1 MLLNIAKNLYGY
13 KKGISVIMK
22 KNFLWL
28 AILAALTLVLG
39 ACGFGGDKSSDDKS
53 GEKTLNLSIA
63 SEPPSLHPQLATDTQ
78 SGSILNGV
86 FEGLTRVDG
95 QGKVENAMA
104 EDVKVSDD
112 KLTYTFT
119 LRDAKWSNGDQVVAG
134 DFEYAWKWALEPK
147 NAAQYSYIFYA
158 IKGAE
163 AYNTGKGKAEDVGVK
178 ALDDKTLEVT
188 LNNPTPY
195 FLELTAFYSY
205 MPVDQKVVEK
215 NDKWFAEAGDNYVT
229 NGPYTLK
236 EWKHNDSVTLAK
248 SDTYWD
254 KENVDVDKINI
265 AMVESSTTADRMFQS
280 GDLDFLGAPF
290 QGVALDKID
299 SYKKDKSLN
308 IKDTAAIYVYKFN
321 TKDDVMKN
329 KNIRKALTLGMD
341 RQGLI
346 DNVTKGEQ
354 KPANGVVPKSINGW
368 DSQKT
373 FLKDND
379 MAAAK
384 EALQA
389 GMKELGIKDASD
401 IKVKLSINTDEAHAA
416 IAQYIQE
423 GWNKNL
429 GINVTIDNSEWQ
441 VYLDKVDNGDFQVA
455 RMGWSGDYNDATTF
469 LDQYT
474 TASNGNNQT
483 GWESKEYQTL
493 MAKAQ
498 KETNDETR
506 LGYLQQAEQV
516 LMADYP
522 VAPIY
527 DYTTLYVVKD
537 GITGMEPDVLGNIN
551 LKNVKISK

>member
-1 MLLNIAKNLYGY
+1 
-13 KKGISVIMK
+13 MK
-22 KNFLWL
+22 KNFLWV

-39 ACGFGGDKSSDDKS
+39 ACGFGGGDEKSEDSKS
-53 GEKTLNLSIA
+53 EGKTLNLSIA

-86 FEGLTRVDG
+86 FEGLTRVDDKG
-95 QGKVENAMA
+95 NVENAMA

-119 LRDAKWSNGDQVVAG
+119 LRDDAKWSNGDQVTAG

-163 AYNTGKGKAEDVGVK
+163 AYNMGKGKAEDVGVK
-178 ALDDKTLEVT
+178 ATDDKTLEVT

-205 MPVDQKVVEK
+205 MPINKKVAEK
-215 NDKWFAEAGDNYVT
+215 NDKWYADAGEDYVT
-229 NGPYTLK
+229 NGPYALK

-248 SDTYWD
+248 SDNYWD
-254 KENVDVDKINI
+254 KGNVDVDTINV
-265 AMVESSTTADRMFQS
+265 AMVESAATADRLFQN

-290 QGVALDKID
+290 QTVSLDKID
-299 SYKKDKSLN
+299 TYKKDKSLQ
-308 IKDTAAIYVYKFN
+308 ITDTASVYLYKFN

-329 KNIRKALTLGMD
+329 ENIRKALTLAID

-354 KPANGVVPKSINGW
+354 KPANGIVPMAINGW
-368 DSQKT
+368 DSQQT
-373 FLKDND
+373 FFKDND
-379 MAAAK
+379 MKGAK
-384 EALQA
+384 EALAQ
-389 GMKELGIKDASD
+389 GMKELGIKNASD
-401 IKVKLSINTDEAHAA
+401 IDIKLSINTDEAHAA
-416 IAQYIQE
+416 IAQYVQE
-423 GWNKNL
+423 GWHKNL

-455 RMGWSGDYNDATTF
+455 RMGWTADYNDATSF
-469 LDQYT
+469 LDLYT
-474 TASNGNNQT
+474 TADTGNNQT
-483 GWESKEYQTL
+483 GWESKEYQAL

-498 KETNDETR
+498 KETDVEKR
-506 LGYLQQAEQV
+506 LALLQEAEAV
-516 LMADYP
+516 FMADYP
-522 VAPIY
+522 AAPIY
-527 DYTTLYVVKD
+527 DYTSLFVVKD
-537 GITGMEPDVLGNIN
+537 GIKGMEPDVLGNIN
-551 LKNVKISK
+551 LKGVKIAK